1 MSWHYRLTAFASAA
15 AVAGFVSMGAV
26 IAPVSA
32 EEIVLKM
39 AVPDWPPT
47 RIMKDLFDK
56 NYKAPSGNTIKLDI
70 DFIPWPDYYTRL
82 NASLTSGEKKYNMAV
97 SDSQWLGAFIEGGY
111 YRKINDLIDADPGL
125 KAALADMHPAPL
137 QAYATYPYKSENYYG
152 FPQMPDIL
160 ITYFRTD
167 VLCHEE
173 EQKNFQAKY
182 NQKLPC
188 TPEEMDDADWDAWEK
203 MGEFFMR
210 KKGDKLAGQ
219 TLDDDFY
226 GIAYQAGKAY
236 DMNTMQ
242 INGFIWQYG
251 GNIWDETQAP
261 KGHAEGVV
269 NSPEAVK
276 ALDHYLR
283 LTKYMPPVVKTGGM
297 DVFKTDELF
306 REGKVAMI
314 VQWIGFGE
322 NTINPQTSKVADK
335 VAFAQM
341 PGLRGSDGKIIRWSN
356 IGGQPFVLMT
366 WTTDTQI
373 KEAVDFVKWWLSPE
387 VQHQFAAA
395 GGQSAIK
402 SVYNDPKYVGYR
414 PWNRTWAPGLEW
426 QKDTW
431 HIPEFFELLVQGQEQ
446 YDLAITGKQDAKTTL
461 DNIAAFQEK
470 LLKGAGHIQE

>member
-1 MSWHYRLTAFASAA
+1 MSWKTKLPIWT
-15 AVAGFVSMGAV
+15 AVAATA
-26 IAPVSA
+26 IALNFGGVATPALA
-32 EEIVLKM
+32 EEVVLHM

-56 NYKAPSGNTIKLDI
+56 NYKSPSGNDVKLDI

-82 NASLTSGEKKYNMAV
+82 NTSLTSGENKYNMAV
-97 SDSQWLGAFIEGGY
+97 SDSQWLGAFIEAGY

-125 KAALADMHPAPL
+125 KATLADMHPNPL

-160 ITYFRTD
+160 INYYRTD
-167 VLCHEE
+167 IVCNED

-188 TPEEMDDADWDAWEK
+188 TPEEMDDVDWDTFEK

-210 KKGDKLAGQ
+210 KKGDMLAGKPA
-219 TLDDDFY
+219 DDDFY

-242 INGFIWQYG
+242 INGFIWQHG

-261 KGHAEGVV
+261 TGHAEGVV

-297 DVFKTDELF
+297 DALQDRRAIPRRQARDEHRVDWLRRKHDQPGDVEGGRQGRF
-306 REGKVAMI
+306 RPDARPARRRRQARPLVEYRRSAFRDHDLDRRQADQRDCRLREMVALNRHAARLRRGRRPERHQ
-314 VQWIGFGE
+314 V
-322 NTINPQTSKVADK
+322 
-335 VAFAQM
+335 
-341 PGLRGSDGKIIRWSN
+341 GLQR
-356 IGGQPFVLMT
+356 
-366 WTTDTQI
+366 
-373 KEAVDFVKWWLSPE
+373 PE
-387 VQHQFAAA
+387 V
-395 GGQSAIK
+395 S
-402 SVYNDPKYVGYR
+402 
-414 PWNRTWAPGLEW
+414 GLPPVE
-426 QKDTW
+426 
-431 HIPEFFELLVQGQEQ
+431 P
-446 YDLAITGKQDAKTTL
+446 DL
-461 DNIAAFQEK
+461 
-470 LLKGAGHIQE
+470 GAGPRMAEGCLAHSGVLRAARAGPGAV